1 MNGSAVAVPG
11 CVIEHR
17 LSLRDVAA
25 PPVLALGA
33 WFKNTVCAVRD
44 GVAVL
49 SHSVGDLDRVEACI
63 AHEHSAR
70 ALLDWLGKPAAIAH
84 DLHPDFH
91 SSRHAAELAAELGVP
106 AIAVQ
111 HHHAHLAAVC
121 AEHRHPGPV
130 LGLALDGVGLGSN
143 GGIWGGE
150 LLQLD
155 GAHCLRLGGLRPL
168 ALPGGDRAA
177 REPWRMAAAALHALG
192 RSAEIAERCGAHFS
206 SPAAARAF
214 VRMLDSGAHCP
225 PSSSLGRLF
234 DAAAGLL
241 GLCAVM
247 RFEAEAAIALEQA
260 AAAAIATSGT
270 PPPLPQGWQ
279 LEAGGDLDLRP
290 LLAALADVRDVGQ
303 GAALFHV
310 TLGAALF
317 DWLQRAARQ
326 AGLATVA
333 VGGGC
338 LFNRLLAADLSRR
351 CAAAGLQLLSPQR
364 LLPGDSAIALGQ
376 AWVAQGI
383 LMEQS

>member
-1 MNGSAVAVPG
+1 
-11 CVIEHR
+11 
-17 LSLRDVAA
+17 
-25 PPVLALGA
+25 
-33 WFKNTVCAVRD
+33 
-44 GVAVL
+44 
-49 SHSVGDLDRVEACI
+49 
-63 AHEHSAR
+63 
-70 ALLDWLGKPAAIAH
+70 
-84 DLHPDFH
+84 
-91 SSRHAAELAAELGVP
+91 
-106 AIAVQ
+106 
-111 HHHAHLAAVC
+111 
-121 AEHRHPGPV
+121 V

-155 GAHCLRLGGLRPL
+155 GARCRRLGGLRPL
-168 ALPGGDRAA
+168 ALAGGDRAA

-192 RSAEIAERCGAHFS
+192 RSDEIPTRCGAHFS

-214 VRMLDSGAHCP
+214 MHMLDTGVHCP
-225 PSSSLGRLF
+225 PTSSLGRLF

-260 AAAAIATSGT
+260 ATAAIAAAGT
-270 PPPLPQGWQ
+270 PLPLQQGWHI
-279 LEAGGDLDLRP
+279 EAGGDLDLRP
-290 LLAALADVRDVGQ
+290 LLAALADARAAGQ

-317 DWLQRAARQ
+317 DWLQRAAHQ
-326 AGLATVA
+326 TGLDTVA

-338 LFNRLLAADLSRR
+338 LFNRLLAADLNRR
-351 CAAAGLQLLSPQR
+351 CTAAGLQLLSPQR

-376 AWVAQGI
+376 AWVAQRI